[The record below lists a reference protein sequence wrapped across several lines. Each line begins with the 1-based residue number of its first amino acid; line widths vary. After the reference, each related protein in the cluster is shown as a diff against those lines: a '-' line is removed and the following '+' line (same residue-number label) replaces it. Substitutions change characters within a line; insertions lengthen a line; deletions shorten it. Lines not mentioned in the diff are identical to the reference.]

1 MSPTPPLLDPVSV
14 VLPARNEAANLPGLL
29 LACARVFASRFPNYE
44 LLVVDDG
51 SSDDTAALVE
61 KFGRDNPRLRLIRH
75 PENLGYGAALRSGFA
90 AARYPLIFFT
100 DADGQFDPAEVD
112 RLIPHLKETD
122 LVAGYRAIRRDPW
135 PRRLLGWL
143 FSALCRWRFGVR
155 LRDVNCAFK
164 LFRRSLLEGAELQC
178 SGALLNAELLAAAQS
193 RGIVPVEVPVAHFPR
208 RQGEPSGGSMAVI
221 LRAVREFWKLD
232 RRLHRR

>member
-1 MSPTPPLLDPVSV
+1 MTSPISGPDPVSV

-29 LACARVFASRFPNYE
+29 LACARVFASRFPDYE

-61 KFGRDNPRLRLIRH
+61 KLRQDNPRLRLIRH

-112 RLIPHLKETD
+112 RLILHLKETD
-122 LVAGYRAIRRDPW
+122 LVAGYRAARRDPW
-135 PRRLLGWL
+135 PRRLYGRV
-143 FSALCRWRFGVR
+143 FSWLCRVRFGVR
-155 LRDVNCAFK
+155 VRDVNCAFK
-164 LFRRSLLEGAELQC
+164 LFRRSVLEGAELRC
-178 SGALLNAELLAAAQS
+178 SGALINAELLAVAQG
-193 RGIVPVEVPVAHFPR
+193 RGVVPVEVPVAHFPR
-208 RQGEPSGGSMAVI
+208 RQGEPSGGSAAVI
-221 LRAVREFWKLD
+221 VRAVREFWELD
-232 RRLHRR
+232 RRLRRR